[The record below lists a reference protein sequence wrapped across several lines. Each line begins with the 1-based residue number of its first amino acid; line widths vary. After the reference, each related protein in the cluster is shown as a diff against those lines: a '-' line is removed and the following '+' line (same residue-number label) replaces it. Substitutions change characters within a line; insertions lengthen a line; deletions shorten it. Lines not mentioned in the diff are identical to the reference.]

1 MLFPM
6 LNETNSKD
14 LGAKEKKKEIGD
26 KLELLFQKQKTLISQ
41 ELDSTGKNSQKIEN
55 KMKRL
60 YQIQEPFKGYRI
72 FMLSSALLHET
83 VELQRE
89 TDWKWWKSD
98 KGVDHQKVVE
108 EIIDLWHFLIQ
119 LSIETGIDTDMLVT
133 KYMEKNRE
141 NTKRQELGY

>member
-1 MLFPM
+1 MARE
-6 LNETNSKD
+6 LNSDDVHTD
-14 LGAKEKKKEIGD
+14 DREKIQRDD
-26 KLELLFQKQKTLISQ
+26 KLELLFQKQKALISQ
-41 ELDSTGKNSQKIEN
+41 ELDSSNRDNNKKVEN

-60 YQIQEPFKGYRI
+60 YQVKEPFQGYRI

-98 KGVDHQKVVE
+98 KGVDHQKIVE

-119 LSIETGIDTDMLVT
+119 LSIEAGIDPDLLVT
-133 KYMEKNRE
+133 KYMQKNRE
-141 NTKRQELGY
+141 NTKRQESGY

>member
-1 MLFPM
+1 MARE
-6 LNETNSKD
+6 LNSDDVHTD
-14 LGAKEKKKEIGD
+14 DREKKPSDD
-26 KLELLFQKQKTLISQ
+26 KLDLLFQKQKALISQ
-41 ELDSTGKNSQKIEN
+41 ELDSSNRDNNKKVEN

-60 YQIQEPFKGYRI
+60 YQVKEPFQGYRI

-98 KGVDHQKVVE
+98 KGVDHQKIVE

-119 LSIETGIDTDMLVT
+119 LSIEAGIDPDLLVT
-133 KYMEKNRE
+133 KYMQKNRE
-141 NTKRQELGY
+141 NTKRQESGY

>member
-1 MLFPM
+1 MARE
-6 LNETNSKD
+6 LNSDDVHTD
-14 LGAKEKKKEIGD
+14 DREKKQRDD
-26 KLELLFQKQKTLISQ
+26 KLDLLFQKQKALISQ
-41 ELDSTGKNSQKIEN
+41 ELDSSNRDNNKKVEN

-60 YQIQEPFKGYRI
+60 YQVKEPFQGYRI

-98 KGVDHQKVVE
+98 KGVDHQKIVE

-119 LSIETGIDTDMLVT
+119 LSIEAGIDPDLLVT
-133 KYMEKNRE
+133 KYMLKNRE
-141 NTKRQELGY
+141 NTKRQESGY

>member
-1 MLFPM
+1 MARE
-6 LNETNSKD
+6 LNSDEVHTD
-14 LGAKEKKKEIGD
+14 DREKKQSDD
-26 KLELLFQKQKTLISQ
+26 KLELLFQKQKALISQ
-41 ELDSTGKNSQKIEN
+41 ELDSSNRDNNKKVEN

-60 YQIQEPFKGYRI
+60 YQVKEPFQGYRI

-98 KGVDHQKVVE
+98 KGVDHQKIVE

-119 LSIETGIDTDMLVT
+119 LSIEAGIDPDLLVT
-133 KYMEKNRE
+133 KYMQKNRE
-141 NTKRQELGY
+141 NTKRQESGY